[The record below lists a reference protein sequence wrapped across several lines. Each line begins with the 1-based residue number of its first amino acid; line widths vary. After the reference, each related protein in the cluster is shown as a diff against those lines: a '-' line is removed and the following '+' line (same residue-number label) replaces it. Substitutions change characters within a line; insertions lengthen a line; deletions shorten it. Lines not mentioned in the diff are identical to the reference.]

1 MNISTLQPM
10 WHDLLIMVKQFVT
23 CEGQYGLVFL
33 YHLRLL
39 MNFMGY
45 PLNMP
50 FYFLCSLYKMA
61 KRLKCERDDSIL
73 FHHGLIRL
81 IVVHH
86 LNLHDDN

>member
-1 MNISTLQPM
+1 MPISMLKPR

-23 CEGQYGLVFL
+23 YEGRYGLVFL

-50 FYFLCSLYKMA
+50 IYFQCSLYKMD
-61 KRLKCERDDSIL
+61 KRFKREKDDSIFL
-73 FHHGLIRL
+73 HHGLIRL
-81 IVVHH
+81 IIVHH
-86 LNLHDDN
+86 LNLHSDN